1 MPHSA
6 RLSAGGVAARSCGCR
21 GNLGYSGG
29 RPATWLRACPIQR
42 SSALSSSTALSITT
56 MPRIGRPVM
65 SKGRADL
72 HLGGWPC
79 PTGRRGTADR
89 SADTADLRPHGAET
103 AGVERS
109 KYSAGRTWARP
120 SPITLRGPPSTC
132 LRHASRPIGAE
143 ARCAG
148 FAFRAMPQWWFCAQ
162 LAVLQFM
169 SAAGLLGAVAEMWR
183 PSGRGTR
190 CPGFPT
196 YSPAQGWWWCWL
208 LQLIWGPTALAGHCL
223 GRLVVNRH
231 HGAVLRCTPVVLHM
245 MAGH

>member
-1 MPHSA
+1 MISTP
-6 RLSAGGVAARSCGCR
+6 
-21 GNLGYSGG
+21 
-29 RPATWLRACPIQR
+29 
-42 SSALSSSTALSITT
+42 SSA
-56 MPRIGRPVM
+56 
-65 SKGRADL
+65 ADASL
-72 HLGGWPC
+72 AP
-79 PTGRRGTADR
+79 
-89 SADTADLRPHGAET
+89 DTE
-103 AGVERS
+103 
-109 KYSAGRTWARP
+109 SAGRMWARP

-196 YSPAQGWWWCWL
+196 CSPAQGWWWCWL
-208 LQLIWGPTALAGHCL
+208 LRLIWGPTALAGHCL

-231 HGAVLRCTPVVLHM
+231 HGAVLRWHAGRVAHDGGVLMHGTGSSGSGGLS
-245 MAGH
+245 AGRGRATWTAAARARIRRTRGRTRGYEVYTEYTAPHGICSGGS